1 MAMLLYKQE
10 KYDDAYE
17 YYQRALAIK
26 MATYGPN
33 HHIVA
38 TVIHNMTAVLHAQGR
53 LDECIHMYEV
63 VLTTRVAALGPDHLD
78 VRLKSTVMQ
87 HFFCIFLFSPLH
99 TLLSL
104 SLSLPLPLPL
114 IFYAGGADDGAD
126 CRRASI
132 AGQVE

>member
-78 VRLKSTVMQ
+78 VRLKSTAMQ
-87 HFFCIFLFSPLH
+87 HFLSSYFLRYIRFFPF
-99 TLLSL
+99 
-104 SLSLPLPLPL
+104 PCPCP
-114 IFYAGGADDGAD
+114 
-126 CRRASI
+126 CPCP
-132 AGQVE
+132 